1 MPSET
6 KQGDIMNIKKIQE
19 IIELMNKNDLTEV
32 EVDME
37 GMKVKIVKGGHAPV
51 GQVVYHSAPASAPAA
66 AASKEGASEAPSSDS
81 GRKSKEVK
89 SPMVG
94 TFYRSSAPD
103 AEPYVEVGSMVQKGD
118 VLCIVEAMKLMN
130 EIKAE
135 FGGKVAE
142 ILVENAESV
151 EFGQPLFRIEPL

>member
-1 MPSET
+1 MMPRET
-6 KQGDIMNIKKIQE
+6 KEGDIMNIKKIQE
-19 IIELMNKNDLTEV
+19 LIELMNKNDLSEV

-37 GMKVKIVKGGHAPV
+37 GMKVKIVKGGHAAV
-51 GQVVYHSAPASAPAA
+51 GPVVYHSATAPMAVA
-66 AASKEGASEAPSSDS
+66 PKEGGASVPSVES
-81 GRKSKEVK
+81 GRNLKEVK

-103 AEPYVEVGSMVQKGD
+103 SEPYVEVGSMVHKGD

-151 EFGQPLFRIEPL
+151 EFGQPLFRVEPL

>member
-1 MPSET
+1 MMPSEI
-6 KQGDIMNIKKIQE
+6 KEGDIMNIKKIQE
-19 IIELMNKNDLTEV
+19 LIELMNKNDLAEV
-32 EVDME
+32 EVELE

-51 GQVVYHSAPASAPAA
+51 GQVVYHSAPAALAA
-66 AASKEGASEAPSSDS
+66 APREGAAEATSAES
-81 GRKSKEVK
+81 GKNLKEVK

-94 TFYRSSAPD
+94 TFYRASAPD
-103 AEPYVEVGSMVQKGD
+103 AEPYVQVGSMVQKGD

-151 EFGQPLFRIEPL
+151 QFGQTLFRIEPL